1 MRSAPDALRSTV
13 ELVEVLSDTEGGT
26 AVSPNASELV
36 EAVESSVDAVS
47 LSVNQKFIWKSGFD

>member
-13 ELVEVLSDTEGGT
+13 ELVEVLSDIEGGT
-26 AVSPNASELV
+26 AVSPNASVLV

-47 LSVNQKFIWKSGFD
+47 LSVNQTKH

>member
-1 MRSAPDALRSTV
+1 MRSAPEALRSTV
-13 ELVEVLSDTEGGT
+13 ELVEVLSDIEGGT

-47 LSVNQKFIWKSGFD
+47 LSVNQTKYCR